1 MIKIAP
7 SILSAD
13 FANLQRDVELV
24 DQAGVDA
31 LHIDIMDGQFVPNL
45 SFGMSMVAALRPVT
59 SLTLDCHLMIVEPE
73 RFVAQFAQAGADLIG
88 VHVESTRHIYHVL
101 QQIKAAGVK
110 AEVVV
115 NPGTPISAIVD
126 LLPIVDQVLIMTVN
140 PGFGGQHF
148 LQPMLAK
155 IQELD
160 QIKQTAGYDFDI
172 EVDGG
177 INADTAKLC
186 YDAGATV
193 AVAGSYIYDSP
204 EPIQRIQDLKVAT
217 N

>member
-1 MIKIAP
+1 MIKVAP

-13 FANLQRDVELV
+13 FANLQRDVKMAEN
-24 DQAGVDA
+24 AGADA
-31 LHIDIMDGQFVPNL
+31 LHIDVMDGQFVPNL
-45 SFGMSMVAALRPVT
+45 SFGMGTVADLRPVT
-59 SLTLDCHLMIVEPE
+59 SLMLDCHLMIMEPE
-73 RFVAQFAQAGADLIG
+73 RFVGQFAKAGADLIG

-101 QQIKAAGVK
+101 QLIKDAGVK

-115 NPGTPISAIVD
+115 NPGTPLNMITD
-126 LLPIVDQVLIMTVN
+126 LLPLVDQVLIMTVN

-148 LQPMLAK
+148 LDRMVAK
-155 IQELD
+155 IAALNE
-160 QIKQTAGYDFDI
+160 IKQQQGYQFDI

-177 INADTAKLC
+177 INDQTVKAC

-193 AVAGSYIYDSP
+193 AVAGSYVYNSTDP
-204 EPIQRIQDLKVAT
+204 AQRIQDLKVAT

>member
-13 FANLQRDVELV
+13 FVNLQRDVSIVE
-24 DQAGVDA
+24 QAGADY
-31 LHIDIMDGQFVPNL
+31 LHIDVMDGQFVPNL
-45 SFGMSMVAALRPVT
+45 SFGMSTVAALRPLT

-73 RFVAQFAQAGADLIG
+73 RFVTQFAQAGADLIG

-101 QQIKAAGVK
+101 QLIKAAGVK

-115 NPGTPISAIVD
+115 NPGTPLSMITE

-148 LQPMLAK
+148 LAPMVKK
-155 IQELD
+155 IQALH
-160 QIKQTAGYDFDI
+160 QLKQQNGYTFDI

-177 INADTAKLC
+177 INDTTVKAC
-186 YDAGATV
+186 YAAGATV
-193 AVAGSYIYDSP
+193 AVAGSFVYASADPS
-204 EPIQRIQDLKVAT
+204 QRIQDLKVAT

>member
-24 DQAGVDA
+24 DCAGVDA

-59 SLTLDCHLMIVEPE
+59 SLSLDCHLMMVEPE

-88 VHVESTRHIYHVL
+88 VHIESTRHIYHVL
-101 QQIKAAGVK
+101 QLIKEAGAK
-110 AEVVV
+110 AEVVI

-126 LLPIVDQVLIMTVN
+126 LLPIVDQVLVMTVN

-148 LQPMLAK
+148 LHPMLAK

-160 QIKQTAGYDFDI
+160 QIKRQSGATFDI

-177 INADTAKLC
+177 INAETVKLC
-186 YDAGATV
+186 YDVGATV

-204 EPIQRIQDLKVAT
+204 EPEQRIQDLKVAT

>member
-1 MIKIAP
+1 MIKVAP

-13 FANLQRDVELV
+13 FANLQRDVQMAEN
-24 DQAGVDA
+24 AGADA
-31 LHIDIMDGQFVPNL
+31 LHIDVMDGQFVPNL
-45 SFGMSMVAALRPVT
+45 SFGMSTVADLRPVT
-59 SLTLDCHLMIVEPE
+59 SLMLDCHLMITAPE
-73 RFVAQFAQAGADLIG
+73 RFVGQFAKAGADLIG
-88 VHVESTRHIYHVL
+88 VHVESTPHIYHAL
-101 QQIKAAGVK
+101 QLIKEAGVK

-115 NPGTPISAIVD
+115 NPGTPLSMISE

-148 LQPMLAK
+148 LDAMVPK
-155 IQELD
+155 IAALNAL
-160 QIKQTAGYDFDI
+160 KQQHGYQFDI

-177 INADTAKLC
+177 INAQTVKAC

-193 AVAGSYIYDSP
+193 AVAGSYVYGST
-204 EPIQRIQDLKVAT
+204 EPAQRIQDLKVAT

>member
-24 DQAGVDA
+24 DRAGVDA

-59 SLTLDCHLMIVEPE
+59 SLSLDCHLMMVEPE

-88 VHVESTRHIYHVL
+88 VHIESTRHIYHVL
-101 QQIKAAGVK
+101 QLIKEAGAK
-110 AEVVV
+110 AEVVI

-126 LLPIVDQVLIMTVN
+126 LLPIVDQVLVMTVN

-148 LQPMLAK
+148 LHPMLAK

-160 QIKQTAGYDFDI
+160 QIKRQSGATFDI

-177 INADTAKLC
+177 INAETVKLC
-186 YDAGATV
+186 YDVGATV

-204 EPIQRIQDLKVAT
+204 EPEQRIQDLKVAT

>member
-1 MIKIAP
+1 MIKVAP
-7 SILSAD
+7 SILSAN
-13 FANLQRDVELV
+13 FANLQPDVELV
-24 DQAGVDA
+24 EKAGADA
-31 LHIDIMDGQFVPNL
+31 LHIDVMDGQFVPNL
-45 SFGMSMVAALRPVT
+45 SFGMSTVAAIRPIT

-101 QQIKAAGVK
+101 QLIKQAGAK

-115 NPGTPISAIVD
+115 NPGTPLSMIEG
-126 LLPIVDQVLIMTVN
+126 LLPLVDQVLIMTVN

-148 LQPMLAK
+148 LTPMVDKIKALA
-155 IQELD
+155 QL
-160 QIKQTAGYDFDI
+160 KQQHGYAFEI

-177 INADTAKLC
+177 INDQTVKAV

-193 AVAGSYIYDSP
+193 AVAGSYVYGADDP
-204 EPIQRIQDLKVAT
+204 AQRIQDLKVAT

>member
-1 MIKIAP
+1 MIKVAP

-13 FANLQRDVELV
+13 FANLQRDVQLAEK
-24 DQAGVDA
+24 AGADSI
-31 LHIDIMDGQFVPNL
+31 HIDVMDGQFVPNL
-45 SFGMSMVAALRPVT
+45 SFGMKTVADLRPVT

-73 RFVAQFAQAGADLIG
+73 HFVEQFAKAGADLIG

-101 QQIKAAGVK
+101 RLIKQAGAK

-115 NPGTPISAIVD
+115 NPGTPLSMISEV
-126 LLPIVDQVLIMTVN
+126 LPLVDQVLIMTVN

-148 LQPMLAK
+148 LEPMLTK
-155 IQELD
+155 IKALAA
-160 QIKQTAGYDFDI
+160 IKQEHGYDFDI
-172 EVDGG
+172 QVDGG
-177 INADTAKLC
+177 INATTAKQC

-193 AVAGSYIYDSP
+193 AVAGSFVFDSADP
-204 EPIQRIQDLKVAT
+204 AARIQDIKVAT